1 MGGNTSSQQNID
13 GEFKITT
20 HKNLFF
26 PGEQVNLKIYIKT
39 SKTLKTGN
47 LTFQIKQQ
55 EFWQGSKTTGLL
67 RNKKEADQDQ
77 NTNILYNNQFQF
89 QALINNSNISKGI
102 EIPFTIQL
110 PNYMLPS
117 LEFNIFERFASIRTH
132 LTVKINELGVET
144 FAFLVINKPPSPLNS
159 PLKLSVPLANKV
171 LGIFGSKHGVIEAS
185 YPSNNFSFYTNIPL
199 SIHIDKGKESVNSI
213 TTKLVRKIRF
223 LHGGKEE
230 SDLLVKDNLI
240 AIESPINSDICD
252 INLNVQVIEPESVIN
267 KYINNINGVQVPDK
281 KQLIYLVPSIETNLI
296 KVEYYIKIT
305 PNMDALIN
313 LKKSELILPLS
324 ISHRSINDN
333 NLSVPTQMMSM
344 FDQGIN
350 QINTNANMM
359 NPMQNEIPDYQ
370 TAMGIPNN
378 PNYNQPPNQNYNQ
391 PPNQNYNQPPNQN
404 YNQPPN
410 QNFNPNY
417 NQNYNQPQNQN
428 FNPNYNQNYNLP
440 QNQNFNPNYN
450 QNYNQPQNPN
460 VNPNDNQN
468 VNPNNNQNVN
478 PNDNQNNPSNEVQN
492 NQGTVNPDGT
502 FNYPSF

>member
-55 EFWQGSKTTGLL
+55 EFWQGTKTAGLL
-67 RNKKEADQDQ
+67 RNKKEFDNDQ

-117 LEFNIFERFASIRTH
+117 LEFNIFERFACIRTH
-132 LTVKINELGVET
+132 LTVKINELGYET

-199 SIHIDKGKESVNSI
+199 TIHIDKGKESVNSI

-230 SDLLVKDNLI
+230 SDLLIKDNLI
-240 AIESPINSDICD
+240 VIESPINSDICD

-333 NLSVPTQMMSM
+333 NLSVPSQMMSM

-359 NPMQNEIPDYQ
+359 NPMQNDIPDYQ

-391 PPNQNYNQPPNQN
+391 PPNQNYNQPLNQNYNLPPNQN

-417 NQNYNQPQNQN
+417 NQNFNQPPNPNYNQN
-428 FNPNYNQNYNLP
+428 FNPNN
-440 QNQNFNPNYN
+440 NPNI
-450 QNYNQPQNPN
+450 
-460 VNPNDNQN
+460 NPNDNQN
-468 VNPNNNQNVN
+468 VNATNNPNVN

>member
-55 EFWQGSKTTGLL
+55 EFWQGTKTAGLL
-67 RNKKEADQDQ
+67 RNKKEFDQDQ

-117 LEFNIFERFASIRTH
+117 LEFNIFERFACIRTH
-132 LTVKINELGVET
+132 LTVKINELGYET

-199 SIHIDKGKESVNSI
+199 SIHIDNGKERVNSI
-213 TTKLVRKIRF
+213 TTQLIRKISF
-223 LHGGKEE
+223 LHAGKEVYN
-230 SDLLVKDNLI
+230 LLVKDILCSV
-240 AIESPINSDICD
+240 ESPVNNNIGD
-252 INLNVQVIEPESVIN
+252 INLNLQVIEPESVFN
-267 KYINNINGVQVPDK
+267 KYINYTNEIIVPDK
-281 KQLIYLVPSIETNLI
+281 TQLIYLIPSIETNII
-296 KVEYYIKIT
+296 KVEYYVKIT
-305 PNMDALIN
+305 PHFNSLIN
-313 LKKSELILPLS
+313 FKKCELNLPLS

-333 NLSVPTQMMSM
+333 NLSNINM
-344 FDQGIN
+344 FEQEIN
-350 QINTNANMM
+350 QIN
-359 NPMQNEIPDYQ
+359 
-370 TAMGIPNN
+370 GN
-378 PNYNQPPNQNYNQ
+378 PNIMDPNAYQIENDLPDFQSVMGVSDNNYYNK
-391 PPNQNYNQPPNQN
+391 
-404 YNQPPN
+404 
-410 QNFNPNY
+410 
-417 NQNYNQPQNQN
+417 PQNQ
-428 FNPNYNQNYNLP
+428 
-440 QNQNFNPNYN
+440 
-450 QNYNQPQNPN
+450 
-460 VNPNDNQN
+460 
-468 VNPNNNQNVN
+468 
-478 PNDNQNNPSNEVQN
+478 
-492 NQGTVNPDGT
+492 
-502 FNYPSF
+502 

>member
-55 EFWQGSKTTGLL
+55 EFWQGTKTAGLL
-67 RNKKEADQDQ
+67 RNKKEFDNDQ

-132 LTVKINELGVET
+132 LTVKINELGYET

-199 SIHIDKGKESVNSI
+199 TIHIDKGKESVNSI

-240 AIESPINSDICD
+240 VIESPINSDICD

-333 NLSVPTQMMSM
+333 NLSVPSQMMSM

-350 QINTNANMM
+350 QINNNANMM
-359 NPMQNEIPDYQ
+359 NPMQNDIPDYQ

-391 PPNQNYNQPPNQN
+391 PPNQNYNQPLNQNYNLPPNQN

-417 NQNYNQPQNQN
+417 NQNFNQPPNPNYNQN
-428 FNPNYNQNYNLP
+428 FNPNN
-440 QNQNFNPNYN
+440 NPNI
-450 QNYNQPQNPN
+450 
-460 VNPNDNQN
+460 NPNDNQN
-468 VNPNNNQNVN
+468 VNATNNPNVN

>member
-55 EFWQGSKTTGLL
+55 EFWQGTKTAGLL
-67 RNKKEADQDQ
+67 RNKKEFDNEQ

-117 LEFNIFERFASIRTH
+117 LEFNIFERFACIRTH
-132 LTVKINELGVET
+132 LTVKINELGYET

-199 SIHIDKGKESVNSI
+199 TIHIDKGKESVNSI

-240 AIESPINSDICD
+240 VIESPINSDICD

-333 NLSVPTQMMSM
+333 NLSVPSQMMSM

-350 QINTNANMM
+350 QINNNANMM
-359 NPMQNEIPDYQ
+359 NPMQNDIPDYQ

-391 PPNQNYNQPPNQN
+391 PPNQNYNQPLNQNYNLPPNQN

-417 NQNYNQPQNQN
+417 NQNFNQPPNPNYNQN
-428 FNPNYNQNYNLP
+428 FNPNN
-440 QNQNFNPNYN
+440 NPNI
-450 QNYNQPQNPN
+450 
-460 VNPNDNQN
+460 NPNDNQN
-468 VNPNNNQNVN
+468 VNATNNPNVN

>member
-55 EFWQGSKTTGLL
+55 EFWQGTKTAGLL
-67 RNKKEADQDQ
+67 RNKKEFDNDQ

-117 LEFNIFERFASIRTH
+117 LEFNIFERFACIRTH
-132 LTVKINELGVET
+132 LTVKINELGYET
-144 FAFLVINKPPSPLNS
+144 FAFLVINKPPSPLNC

-199 SIHIDKGKESVNSI
+199 TIHIDKGKESVNSI

-240 AIESPINSDICD
+240 VIESPINSDICD

-333 NLSVPTQMMSM
+333 NLSVPSQMMSM

-350 QINTNANMM
+350 QINNNANMM
-359 NPMQNEIPDYQ
+359 NPMQNDIPDYQ

-391 PPNQNYNQPPNQN
+391 PPNQNYNQPLNQNYNLPPNQN

-417 NQNYNQPQNQN
+417 NQNFNQPPNPNYNQN
-428 FNPNYNQNYNLP
+428 FNPNN
-440 QNQNFNPNYN
+440 NPNI
-450 QNYNQPQNPN
+450 
-460 VNPNDNQN
+460 NPNDNQN
-468 VNPNNNQNVN
+468 VNATNNPNVN

>member
-1 MGGNTSSQQNID
+1 MGGNTSSQQTID

-67 RNKKEADQDQ
+67 RNKKEFDQDQ

-132 LTVKINELGVET
+132 LTVKINELGFET

-199 SIHIDKGKESVNSI
+199 SIHIDNGKERVNSI
-213 TTKLVRKIRF
+213 TTQLIRKISF
-223 LHGGKEE
+223 LHGGKEVNNL
-230 SDLLVKDNLI
+230 SVKDILCSV
-240 AIESPINSDICD
+240 ESPVNNNIGD
-252 INLNVQVIEPESVIN
+252 INLNLQVIEPESVFN
-267 KYINNINGVQVPDK
+267 KYINYTNEIIVPDK
-281 KQLIYLVPSIETNLI
+281 TQLIYLIPSIETNII
-296 KVEYYIKIT
+296 KVEYYVKIT
-305 PNMDALIN
+305 PHFNSLIN
-313 LKKSELILPLS
+313 FKKCELNLPLS

-333 NLSVPTQMMSM
+333 NLSNINM
-344 FDQGIN
+344 FEQEIN
-350 QINTNANMM
+350 QIN
-359 NPMQNEIPDYQ
+359 
-370 TAMGIPNN
+370 GN
-378 PNYNQPPNQNYNQ
+378 PNIMDPNAYQIENDLPDFQSVMGVSDNNYYNK
-391 PPNQNYNQPPNQN
+391 
-404 YNQPPN
+404 
-410 QNFNPNY
+410 
-417 NQNYNQPQNQN
+417 PQNQ
-428 FNPNYNQNYNLP
+428 
-440 QNQNFNPNYN
+440 
-450 QNYNQPQNPN
+450 
-460 VNPNDNQN
+460 
-468 VNPNNNQNVN
+468 
-478 PNDNQNNPSNEVQN
+478 
-492 NQGTVNPDGT
+492 
-502 FNYPSF
+502 

>member
-55 EFWQGSKTTGLL
+55 EFWQGTKTAGLL
-67 RNKKEADQDQ
+67 RNKKEFDNDQ

-117 LEFNIFERFASIRTH
+117 LEFNIFERFACIRTH
-132 LTVKINELGVET
+132 LTVKINELGYET

-199 SIHIDKGKESVNSI
+199 TIHIDKGKESVNSI

-240 AIESPINSDICD
+240 VIESPINSDICD

-333 NLSVPTQMMSM
+333 NLSVPSQMMSM

-350 QINTNANMM
+350 QINNNANMM
-359 NPMQNEIPDYQ
+359 NPMQNDIPDYQ

-417 NQNYNQPQNQN
+417 NQNFNQPPNPNYNQN
-428 FNPNYNQNYNLP
+428 FNPNN
-440 QNQNFNPNYN
+440 NPNI
-450 QNYNQPQNPN
+450 
-460 VNPNDNQN
+460 NPNDNQN
-468 VNPNNNQNVN
+468 VNATNNPNVN

>member
-55 EFWQGSKTTGLL
+55 EFWQGTKTAGLL
-67 RNKKEADQDQ
+67 RNKKEFDNDQ

-117 LEFNIFERFASIRTH
+117 LEFNIFERFACIRTH
-132 LTVKINELGVET
+132 LTVKINELGYET

-199 SIHIDKGKESVNSI
+199 TIHIDKGKESVNSI

-240 AIESPINSDICD
+240 VIESPINSDICD

-333 NLSVPTQMMSM
+333 NLSVPSQMMSM

-350 QINTNANMM
+350 QINNNANMM
-359 NPMQNEIPDYQ
+359 NPMQNDIPDYQ

-391 PPNQNYNQPPNQN
+391 PPNQNYNQPLNQNYNLPPNQN

-417 NQNYNQPQNQN
+417 NQNFNQPPNPNYNQN
-428 FNPNYNQNYNLP
+428 FNPNN
-440 QNQNFNPNYN
+440 NPNI
-450 QNYNQPQNPN
+450 
-460 VNPNDNQN
+460 NPNDNQN
-468 VNPNNNQNVN
+468 VNATNNPNVN

>member
-55 EFWQGSKTTGLL
+55 EFWQGTKTAGLL
-67 RNKKEADQDQ
+67 RNKKEFDNDQ

-117 LEFNIFERFASIRTH
+117 LEFNIFERFACIRTH
-132 LTVKINELGVET
+132 LTVKINELGYET

-199 SIHIDKGKESVNSI
+199 TIHIDKGKESVNSI

-240 AIESPINSDICD
+240 VIESPINSDICD

-333 NLSVPTQMMSM
+333 NLSVPSQMMSM

-350 QINTNANMM
+350 QINNNANMM
-359 NPMQNEIPDYQ
+359 NPMQNDIPDYQ
-370 TAMGIPNN
+370 TAMGVPNN

-391 PPNQNYNQPPNQN
+391 PPNQNYNQPLNQNYNLPPNQN

-417 NQNYNQPQNQN
+417 NQNFNQPPNPNYNQN
-428 FNPNYNQNYNLP
+428 FNPNN
-440 QNQNFNPNYN
+440 NPNI
-450 QNYNQPQNPN
+450 
-460 VNPNDNQN
+460 NPNDNQN
-468 VNPNNNQNVN
+468 VNATNNPNVN

>member
-55 EFWQGSKTTGLL
+55 EFWQGTKTAGLL
-67 RNKKEADQDQ
+67 RNKKEFDNDQ

-117 LEFNIFERFASIRTH
+117 LEFNIFERFACIRTH
-132 LTVKINELGVET
+132 LTVKINELGYET

-199 SIHIDKGKESVNSI
+199 TIHIDKGKESVNSI

-240 AIESPINSDICD
+240 VIESPINSDICD

-333 NLSVPTQMMSM
+333 NLSVPSQMMSM

-350 QINTNANMM
+350 QINNNANMM
-359 NPMQNEIPDYQ
+359 NPMQNDIPDYQ
-370 TAMGIPNN
+370 TAMGISNN

-391 PPNQNYNQPPNQN
+391 PPNQNYNQPLNQNYNLPPNQN

-417 NQNYNQPQNQN
+417 NQNFNQPPNPNYNQN
-428 FNPNYNQNYNLP
+428 FNPNN
-440 QNQNFNPNYN
+440 NPNI
-450 QNYNQPQNPN
+450 
-460 VNPNDNQN
+460 NPNDNQN
-468 VNPNNNQNVN
+468 VNATNNPNVN